1 VPNWNKKTERQ
12 LNNMNCKPWTL
23 ALLSAGLVS
32 LPAVSQADESKATP
46 AVMTALSA
54 TTLSGYVDTSA
65 QWNFG
70 TGNGSLPATAP
81 NGAPGSSKADGF
93 NFNVFALTL
102 SHPPG
107 EGDWAAGYNA
117 TLLYGPDAVG
127 YNNTFGSATSDF
139 SLKDAYVE
147 LKSPVGNGLDFKI
160 GTFAQP
166 LGYEVYETG
175 NNPNYTRSYGYEIE
189 PTSLTGIMLAYTF
202 CPVVSMNAGVANTWN
217 AGIDSRAN
225 PPMAESYKAYFG
237 SLTFTAP
244 KDTGFLEG
252 STLSM
257 GAVNGFDKTATFGD
271 KTSLYIGG
279 ALKTPIKELTVGVA
293 YDYVMSATPNAVNAS
308 GYQNAIGAY
317 AVFQATEKLSFNT
330 RAEYMSQSS
339 HLVASSGLQTAKALE
354 ITESINYQLWKNVI
368 SRLEF
373 RWDHDATDSNSYST
387 GLDNVFMLAANIIY
401 KF

>member
-1 VPNWNKKTERQ
+1 
-12 LNNMNCKPWTL
+12 MNYKPWTL
-23 ALLSAGLVS
+23 ALVGAGLVS
-32 LPAVSQADESKATP
+32 LPAVTNAEENKTTP
-46 AVMTALSA
+46 ASVMTALSS

-65 QWNFG
+65 HWNIG
-70 TGNGSLPATAP
+70 TGNNSLPAIGP
-81 NGAPGSSKADGF
+81 NGSSGTSKADGF
-93 NFNVFALTL
+93 NLNVVAITL

-117 TLLYGPDAVG
+117 TLLYGADAKG
-127 YNNTFGSATSDF
+127 YNNTVGSAASDF

-147 LKSPVGNGLDFKI
+147 LKAPVGNGLDIKM

-202 CPVVSMNAGVANTWN
+202 CPVVSINAGVANVWN
-217 AGIDSRAN
+217 AGVNSRAN
-225 PPMAESYKAYFG
+225 NGTVASPAESYKAYFG

-252 STLSM
+252 STLSA
-257 GAVNGFDKTATFGD
+257 GFVNGFDNGVGGE

-279 ALKTPIKELTVGVA
+279 AMKTPVKNLTAGWA
-293 YDYVMSATPNAVNAS
+293 WDYVLLDNNATGNTSAYQTAVG
-308 GYQNAIGAY
+308 GYLIL
-317 AVFQATEKLSFNT
+317 QATEKLSFNT
-330 RAEYMSQSS
+330 RVEYMDQS
-339 HLVASSGLQTAKALE
+339 HNAALVAASGLSTRRAVEL
-354 ITESINYQLWKNVI
+354 TETIAYQLWNNVTT
-368 SRLEF
+368 RLEF
-373 RWDHDATDSNSYST
+373 RWDHDATGTDSYGGGN
-387 GLDNVFMLAANIIY
+387 GQGGQDNAVLIAANILY

>member
-1 VPNWNKKTERQ
+1 
-12 LNNMNCKPWTL
+12 M
-23 ALLSAGLVS
+23 
-32 LPAVSQADESKATP
+32 
-46 AVMTALSA
+46 VMTALSA

-65 QWNFG
+65 HWNFG
-70 TGNGSLPATAP
+70 TGNANLPAIGPT
-81 NGAPGSSKADGF
+81 GSSGSSKADGF
-93 NFNVFALTL
+93 NLNVVAITL

-107 EGDWAAGYNA
+107 EGDWSAGYNA

-127 YNNTFGSATSDF
+127 YNNTFGTAANDF

-147 LKSPVGNGLDFKI
+147 LKTPIGNGLDIKV

-202 CPVVSMNAGVANTWN
+202 CPVVSATAGIANVWSAGVN
-217 AGIDSRAN
+217 ARAN

-257 GAVNGFDKTATFGD
+257 GVVNGFDKSVTLQD
-271 KTSLYIGG
+271 KTSLYIGS
-279 ALKTPIKELTVGVA
+279 AMKTPCKELTLGWA
-293 YDYVMSATPNAVNAS
+293 FDYVMLAKNAVNNS
-308 GYQNAIGAY
+308 NYQSAVNLY
-317 AVFQATEKLSFNT
+317 AV
-330 RAEYMSQSS
+330 
-339 HLVASSGLQTAKALE
+339 
-354 ITESINYQLWKNVI
+354 
-368 SRLEF
+368 
-373 RWDHDATDSNSYST
+373 
-387 GLDNVFMLAANIIY
+387 
-401 KF
+401 

>member
-1 VPNWNKKTERQ
+1 MKCN
-12 LNNMNCKPWTL
+12 PWTL
-23 ALLSAGLVS
+23 ALVSAGLVS
-32 LPAVSQADESKATP
+32 LPAVTQAEENSKATP
-46 AVMTALSA
+46 MVMTALSA

-65 QWNFG
+65 HWNFG
-70 TGNGSLPATAP
+70 TGNGNLPAIGP
-81 NGAPGSSKADGF
+81 NGSSGSSKADGF
-93 NFNVFALTL
+93 NLNVVAITL

-107 EGDWAAGYNA
+107 EGEWAAGYNA

-127 YNNTFGSATSDF
+127 YNNTFGTAANDF

-147 LKSPVGNGLDFKI
+147 LKAPVGNGLDMKI

-202 CPVVSMNAGVANTWN
+202 CPVVSMTAGIANVWSAGVDA
-217 AGIDSRAN
+217 RAN
-225 PPMAESYKAYFG
+225 PPKAESYKAYFG

-257 GAVNGFDKTATFGD
+257 GVINGFDTAVTAQG
-271 KTSLYIGG
+271 KTSLYIGS
-279 ALKTPIKELTVGVA
+279 AMKTPCKELTVGWA
-293 YDYVMSATPNAVNAS
+293 YDYVMLAKNAVNGS
-308 GYQNAIGAY
+308 GYQSAVGLY
-317 AVFQATEKLSFNT
+317 AVWQPTEKLSFNS
-330 RAEYMSQSS
+330 RVEYMGQSS
-339 HLVASSGLQTAKALE
+339 YLIAASGLQTAQAVE
-354 ITESINYQLWKNVI
+354 VSETISYQLWKNVI

-373 RWDHDATDSNSYST
+373 RWDNDVTDKASFSN
-387 GLDNVFMLAANIIY
+387 GKDNVFLLAANLLY

>member
-1 VPNWNKKTERQ
+1 
-12 LNNMNCKPWTL
+12 MNYKPWTL
-23 ALLSAGLVS
+23 ALVSVGLVS
-32 LPAVSQADESKATP
+32 LPAVTNAEENKTTP
-46 AVMTALSA
+46 ASVLTALSS

-65 QWNFG
+65 HWNIG
-70 TGNGSLPATAP
+70 TGNASLPAIGP
-81 NGAPGSSKADGF
+81 NGASGTSKADGF
-93 NFNVFALTL
+93 NLNVVAITL

-117 TLLYGPDAVG
+117 TLLYGADAKG
-127 YNNTFGSATSDF
+127 YNNTVGSATSDF

-147 LKSPVGNGLDFKI
+147 LKAPVGNGLDFKI

-202 CPVVSMNAGVANTWN
+202 CPCLSAN
-217 AGIDSRAN
+217 AGIANVWSPGVNNRAN
-225 PPMAESYKAYFG
+225 PFGIAGLPAESYKAYFG

-257 GAVNGFDKTATFGD
+257 GFVNGFDTGVLGE

-279 ALKTPIKELTVGVA
+279 AMKTPVKCLTVGWA
-293 YDYVMSATPNAVNAS
+293 YDYVMLDKNATGNTSAYQSAVG
-308 GYQNAIGAY
+308 GYLIL
-317 AVFQATEKLSFNT
+317 QATDKLSFNT
-330 RAEYMSQSS
+330 RFEYMAQS
-339 HLVASSGLQTAKALE
+339 HNAALVAASGLSTRQA
-354 ITESINYQLWKNVI
+354 TEFTETIAYQLWNNVMT
-368 SRLEF
+368 RLEF
-373 RWDHDATDSNSYST
+373 RWDHDCTSNDSY
-387 GLDNVFMLAANIIY
+387 GGGGGHGMEDNALLIAANILY

>member
-1 VPNWNKKTERQ
+1 MKCN
-12 LNNMNCKPWTL
+12 PWTL
-23 ALLSAGLVS
+23 ALVSAGLVS
-32 LPAVSQADESKATP
+32 LPAVTQAEENSKATP
-46 AVMTALSA
+46 EVLTALSA

-65 QWNFG
+65 HWNFG
-70 TGNGSLPATAP
+70 TGNANLPTYTP
-81 NGAPGSSKADGF
+81 NGAPSGSKADGF
-93 NFNVFALTL
+93 NLNVVAITL

-127 YNNTFGSATSDF
+127 YNNTFGTAGNDF

-147 LKSPVGNGLDFKI
+147 LKAPVGNGLDMKI

-202 CPVVSMNAGVANTWN
+202 CPHFSMNAGIANVWS
-217 AGIDSRAN
+217 AGVDTRAN
-225 PPMAESYKAYFG
+225 GSTAIYKAESYKAYFG
-237 SLTFTAP
+237 SMTFTAP

-257 GAVNGFDKTATFGD
+257 GIINGFDAGVTTQD
-271 KTSLYIGG
+271 KTSMYIGG
-279 ALKTPIKELTVGVA
+279 AMKTPVKELTVGWA
-293 YDYVMSATPNAVNAS
+293 YDYVMLARNGTGPGTSPA
-308 GYQNAIGAY
+308 GYQNAVGLY
-317 AVFQATEKLSFNT
+317 MVWQATEKLSFNS
-330 RAEYMSQSS
+330 RVEYMSQSTY
-339 HLVASSGLQTAKALE
+339 LETAGNPGKAVE
-354 ITESINYQLWKNVI
+354 ITETISYQLWKNVL
-368 SRLEF
+368 SRVEF
-373 RWDHDATDSNSYST
+373 RWDHDATDSRSYST
-387 GLDNVFMLAANIIY
+387 GLDNAFLLAANILY

>member
-1 VPNWNKKTERQ
+1 
-12 LNNMNCKPWTL
+12 MNYKPWTL
-23 ALLSAGLVS
+23 ALVSVGLVS
-32 LPAVSQADESKATP
+32 LPAVTNAEENKAVP
-46 AVMTALSA
+46 ASVMTALSS

-65 QWNFG
+65 HWNIG
-70 TGNGSLPATAP
+70 TGNGSLPAIGP
-81 NGAPGSSKADGF
+81 NGSSGTGKADGF
-93 NFNVFALTL
+93 NLNVVAITL

-117 TLLYGPDAVG
+117 TLLYGADAKG
-127 YNNTFGSATSDF
+127 YNNTFGTVASDF

-147 LKSPVGNGLDFKI
+147 LKSPIGNGLDFKI

-202 CPVVSMNAGVANTWN
+202 CPVLSANAGIANTWN
-217 AGIDSRAN
+217 AGVNARSN
-225 PPMAESYKAYFG
+225 PPKAESYKAYFG
-237 SLTFTAP
+237 SLTFTSP

-257 GAVNGFDKTATFGD
+257 GFVNGFDVVGSFSD

-279 ALKTPIKELTVGVA
+279 ALKTPIKNLSVGWA
-293 YDYVMSATPNAVNAS
+293 YDYVMLANPAAYQSAVG
-308 GYQNAIGAY
+308 GYLIL
-317 AVFQATEKLSFNT
+317 QATDKLSFNT
-330 RAEYMSQSS
+330 RVEYMGQS
-339 HLVASSGLQTAKALE
+339 HNAAVVASSGLMTSRAVEL
-354 ITESINYQLWKNVI
+354 TETISYQLWNNVTT
-368 SRLEF
+368 RLEF
-373 RWDHDATDSNSYST
+373 RWDHDATGQDSYST
-387 GLDNVFMLAANIIY
+387 GMDNAILIAANVLY

>member
-1 VPNWNKKTERQ
+1 
-12 LNNMNCKPWTL
+12 M
-23 ALLSAGLVS
+23 
-32 LPAVSQADESKATP
+32 
-46 AVMTALSA
+46 VMTALSA

-65 QWNFG
+65 HWNFG
-70 TGNGSLPATAP
+70 TGDANLPAIGPNGSS
-81 NGAPGSSKADGF
+81 GSSKADGF
-93 NFNVFALTL
+93 NLNVVAITL

-107 EGDWAAGYNA
+107 EGEWAAGYNA
-117 TLLYGPDAVG
+117 TLLYGADAVG
-127 YNNTFGSATSDF
+127 YNNTFGTAANDF

-147 LKSPVGNGLDFKI
+147 LKTPVGNGLDIKI

-202 CPVVSMNAGVANTWN
+202 CPVVSAN
-217 AGIDSRAN
+217 AGIANVWSAGVNARAFTGLASS
-225 PPMAESYKAYFG
+225 PAESYKAYFG

-257 GAVNGFDKTATFGD
+257 GVVNGFDKAVVGGE
-271 KTSLYIGG
+271 KTSLYVGSAMKTPVKELTLGWSFDYVMLDQNAIGG
-279 ALKTPIKELTVGVA
+279 AAHK
-293 YDYVMSATPNAVNAS
+293 S
-308 GYQNAIGAY
+308 GYQNAVGLY
-317 AVFQATEKLSFNT
+317 AVWQPTEKLSFNS
-330 RAEYMSQSS
+330 RVEYMSQSGY
-339 HLVASSGLQTAKALE
+339 LVASSGLQTSRAVE
-354 ITESINYQLWKNVI
+354 VTETISYQLWKNVM

-373 RWDHDATDSNSYST
+373 RWDNDAADQNSYSN
-387 GLDNVFMLAANIIY
+387 GKDNVFLLAANLLY